1 MSASRRPRPQPR
13 PEIMAIAPYVGGES
27 KLPGVTR
34 VIKLSS
40 NEGAFGVPPA
50 ARAAIEES
58 AAGMSRYPDGGA
70 RALRAAIGAHFGLD
84 PARIVCGAGSDEIIS
99 LLIHAYGGPGTELLM
114 SAHGF
119 SIYEIF
125 GTLAGGAVIKLPE
138 RALTADVDAF
148 LAAVTERTRL
158 VFLANPNNP
167 TGSMLPL
174 AELHRLR
181 DGLPPDVLL
190 VLDGAYAE
198 YVERPDFDAGLS
210 LVEVGENTVMTRTFS
225 KIWGLGGARLGWGY
239 GPPAIMDVL
248 NRLRPPFN
256 ISAAAMAAGMAALS
270 EPDWEAR
277 SRAHNRAARAR
288 VTAALQAAGIRVW
301 PSEANF
307 VLADFGSVERAG
319 AADAWLRGR
328 GIIVRA
334 VAGYGLPECL
344 RITIGTDEEC
354 LLLTESLAEF
364 ATANTHRNA
373 ERV

>member
-1 MSASRRPRPQPR
+1 MSASRRPQPR

-27 KLPGVTR
+27 HLPGVSR
-34 VIKLSS
+34 IIKLSS
-40 NEGAFGVPPA
+40 NEGAFGAPPA
-50 ARAAIEES
+50 ARTAIADS
-58 AAGMSRYPDGGA
+58 ADGMSRYPDGNA
-70 RALRAAIGAHFGLD
+70 RALREAIGAHFGLD
-84 PARIVCGAGSDEIIS
+84 PARIVCGNGSDEIIN
-99 LLIHAYGGPGTELLM
+99 LLIQAYGGPGTELLM

-119 SIYEIF
+119 SIYDIF

-138 RALTADVDAF
+138 RDLVADIDAF

-167 TGSMLPL
+167 TGALLPL
-174 AELHRLR
+174 SELRRLR

-210 LVEVGENTVMTRTFS
+210 LVDAGENTVMTRTFS

-256 ISAAAMAAGMAALS
+256 ISNAAAAAGIAALS
-270 EPDWEAR
+270 EPGWEAR
-277 SRAHNRAARAR
+277 SRAHNEAARAR
-288 VTAALQAAGIRVW
+288 VTAALQTLGLRVW

-307 VLADFGSVERAG
+307 VLADFTTAERAR
-319 AADAWLRGR
+319 AADAFLRVR
-328 GIIVRA
+328 GIIVRN
-334 VAGYGLPECL
+334 VASYGLPHCL

-354 LLLTESLAEF
+354 LALTEALRDF
-364 ATANTHRNA
+364 ATQNLPWTANRD
-373 ERV
+373 

>member
-1 MSASRRPRPQPR
+1 MSASPRPQPR

-27 KLPGVTR
+27 KLPGIAR

-40 NEGAFGVPPA
+40 NEGAFGVPPG

-58 AAGMSRYPDGGA
+58 AAGMNRYPDGGA
-70 RALRAAIGAHFGLD
+70 RALRTAIGAHFGLD
-84 PARIVCGAGSDEIIS
+84 PTRIVCGAGSDEIIN
-99 LLIHAYGGPGTELLM
+99 LLIQAYGGPGTELLM

-125 GTLAGGAVIKLPE
+125 GTLAGGTVLKLPE

-167 TGSMLPL
+167 TGSMLSL
-174 AELHRLR
+174 AELRRLR
-181 DGLPPDVLL
+181 DGLPPEVLL

-210 LVEVGENTVMTRTFS
+210 LVEAGENTVMTRTFS

-239 GPPAIMDVL
+239 GPPVIMDVL

-256 ISAAAMAAGMAALS
+256 ISAAATAAGIAALS
-270 EPDWEAR
+270 EPDWEER
-277 SRAHNRAARAR
+277 SRTHNRAARAR

-307 VLADFGSVERAG
+307 VLADFGSVERAR

-334 VAGYGLPECL
+334 VAGYGLPNCL

-354 LLLTESLAEF
+354 RLLTESLGEF
-364 ATANTHRNA
+364 AAQNTHVDA